1 MVIGQNINNITA
13 SYFVI
18 DGVPLLL
25 ESTKKAVAVAFY
37 AYHSFYTRY
46 PTQSARLWVV
56 LERALFG
63 LDDPNDK
70 QSVTFAG
77 YPEVK
82 RLINALKV

>member
-25 ESTKKAVAVAFY
+25 ESTKKAVAVAFS
-37 AYHSFYTRY
+37 AYHSFYTSY

-56 LERALFG
+56 LERALFR

-70 QSVTFAG
+70 QF
-77 YPEVK
+77 VK
-82 RLINALKV
+82 HLINALKV